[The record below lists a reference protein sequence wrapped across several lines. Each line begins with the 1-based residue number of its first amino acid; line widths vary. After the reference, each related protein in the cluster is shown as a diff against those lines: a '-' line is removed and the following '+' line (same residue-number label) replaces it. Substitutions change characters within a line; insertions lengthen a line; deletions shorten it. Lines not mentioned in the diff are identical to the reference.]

1 MSIPP
6 DSPASTG
13 AAVQPRTLVIPPKGG
28 KTLLAYGDTAQIKL
42 SGEQTNGSM
51 AVTLSSTPPGGDATP
66 YYLVKLYLQ

>member
-13 AAVQPRTLVIPPKGG
+13 AAVQPAPWSFPPKGG
-28 KTLLAYGDTAQIKL
+28 KTLFAYGDTAQIKL

-51 AVTLSSTPPGGDATP
+51 AVALSSTPPGGDAMP